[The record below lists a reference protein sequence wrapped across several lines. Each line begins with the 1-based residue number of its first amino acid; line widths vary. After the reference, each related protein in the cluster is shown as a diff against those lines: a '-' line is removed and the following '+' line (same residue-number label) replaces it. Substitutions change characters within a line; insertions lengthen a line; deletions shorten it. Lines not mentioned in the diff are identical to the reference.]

1 VDLHPE
7 LRAYIDH
14 VLRHGYLAELE
25 AARVRGEIHDFPLF
39 PGGKLVNGR
48 IPLARVKK
56 YPHRHL
62 HVTNAIAYW
71 RSFEKLAGVQHVQD
85 RSFYGL
91 RRGLTDQANDYST
104 DDRALDRLTGHQDSE
119 TRKEFY
125 QDRERDAD
133 RAKAATIR
141 RQMRL
146 ALAGIQAAEPDATQ
160 KALLDQLA
168 DLPLGEVLGKLNPD
182 ARARLLQALSDGTA
196 AGRDEPDSGSK
207 RGAE

>member
-1 VDLHPE
+1 MDLHPE

-14 VLRHGYLAELE
+14 VLTQGYLAELE
-25 AARVRGEIHDFPLF
+25 AARMRGEIHDFPLF

-56 YPHRHL
+56 YPDRHL
-62 HVTNAIAYW
+62 HVTNAIDYW
-71 RSFEKLAGVQHVQD
+71 RAFEELAGVQHVHG

-91 RRGLTDQANDYST
+91 RRGLTDTANDYST

-141 RQMRL
+141 CQMRL
-146 ALAGIQAAEPDATQ
+146 ALAGVQDAEPDAIP

-168 DLPLGEVLGKLNPD
+168 DLPLGEVLGKLDPD

-196 AGRDEPDSGSK
+196 AERSEPPPG
-207 RGAE
+207 GQQGTA